1 MAQLSNT
8 TIPDLSDGNE
18 RLDASLNSFLV
29 SPSPLAHSQSLC
41 KSLVEQIRIQFES
54 SQREASEL
62 FETRQSLLLEKA
74 KQPLTSTRRSFRMPH
89 FISSR
94 SLDASRL
101 QRSIEQLESHIA
113 HLLSSSLAA
122 TGTLLASTAEPLST
136 AFAALFAAPQP
147 SDSFFPCL
155 FASHKG
161 VSSLGGLALP
171 SSRALNDFDALL
183 LSAFSPTPSVG
194 SLTAGIHSRQ
204 LSNLDSAQSLS
215 ANTAEFLVSSVSET
229 PVTEQDFS
237 PLPAEPID
245 SPAGVSPTEGTE
257 GTEGIE
263 GIDSSPE
270 IAPFFGKKVRV
281 FQLVGGSPRE
291 LLTSNSYDVV
301 SASRGGSFTLF
312 LTSRGTVLSLA
323 EGEDCVAGSGI
334 RALSASLRTEPR
346 LIPSLQVERAL
357 RHKRLSEVITTG
369 KASFALATTGELY
382 SWGDGPAGEL
392 GLGEVTQQSQA
403 EVRDSRG
410 AER

>member
-29 SPSPLAHSQSLC
+29 PQSPLAHAQSLC

-147 SDSFFPCL
+147 SDSFFFCL

-245 SPAGVSPTEGTE
+245 SPAGVSPAEGT
-257 GTEGIE
+257 E

-281 FQLVGGSPRE
+281 FQLHPPEHHTLE
-291 LLTSNSYDVV
+291 LLQKQQYQEEHCNFDRQTFFRCVPFRIEFHRKSSGCHARHTVSECLAYRGPSYSVPSSTWILNTLITSTSGQQKRMEPSGWV
-301 SASRGGSFTLF
+301 GSLPPYRRMST
-312 LTSRGTVLSLA
+312 
-323 EGEDCVAGSGI
+323 
-334 RALSASLRTEPR
+334 
-346 LIPSLQVERAL
+346 
-357 RHKRLSEVITTG
+357 
-369 KASFALATTGELY
+369 
-382 SWGDGPAGEL
+382 
-392 GLGEVTQQSQA
+392 
-403 EVRDSRG
+403 
-410 AER
+410 

>member
-29 SPSPLAHSQSLC
+29 SPSPLAHAQSLC

-245 SPAGVSPTEGTE
+245 SPAGVSPTEG
-257 GTEGIE
+257 
-263 GIDSSPE
+263 IDSSPE

-410 AER
+410 ADR

>member
-29 SPSPLAHSQSLC
+29 SPSPLAHTQSLC
-41 KSLVEQIRIQFES
+41 KSLVEQIRIQFEP

-74 KQPLTSTRRSFRMPH
+74 KQSLTSSRRSFRMPH
-89 FISSR
+89 FISSV

-113 HLLSSSLAA
+113 HLLSTSLTA

-245 SPAGVSPTEGTE
+245 SPAGVSPTEGT
-257 GTEGIE
+257 
-263 GIDSSPE
+263 DFSPE

-291 LLTSNSYDVV
+291 LLASNSYDVV

-323 EGEDCVAGSGI
+323 EGEDCAAGSGI

>member
-29 SPSPLAHSQSLC
+29 SPSPLAHAQSLC

-74 KQPLTSTRRSFRMPH
+74 KQSLASSRRSFRMPH
-89 FISSR
+89 FISSV

-171 SSRALNDFDALL
+171 SSRALNDFDSLL
-183 LSAFSPTPSVG
+183 LSAFSPTPSVS

-245 SPAGVSPTEGTE
+245 SPAGVSPTEVTE
-257 GTEGIE
+257 GT
-263 GIDSSPE
+263 DVSPE

-291 LLTSNSYDVV
+291 LLASNSYDVV

-392 GLGEVTQQSQA
+392 GLGEITQQSQA

-410 AER
+410 TER

>member
-29 SPSPLAHSQSLC
+29 PPSPLAHAQSLC

-147 SDSFFPCL
+147 SDSFFFCL

-245 SPAGVSPTEGTE
+245 SPAGVSPAEGT
-257 GTEGIE
+257 E